1 MSPGVRLSASY
12 PLCSHGQAPKVRQVQ
27 AAALDLSLSLPL
39 VIWSHCAA
47 LESARYC
54 ALKLDCARGSFW
66 LTRRQSRWRWRL
78 LRAYPCLHAGLGGS
92 RSGPS
97 IKSKARLV
105 GLMSQLGGGY
115 DELVK
120 MREAD
125 KRKKEAE
132 KTKKPPQ
139 RRVRLPR
146 VKPKGEN

>member
-1 MSPGVRLSASY
+1 
-12 PLCSHGQAPKVRQVQ
+12 
-27 AAALDLSLSLPL
+27 
-39 VIWSHCAA
+39 
-47 LESARYC
+47 
-54 ALKLDCARGSFW
+54 
-66 LTRRQSRWRWRL
+66 
-78 LRAYPCLHAGLGGS
+78 
-92 RSGPS
+92 
-97 IKSKARLV
+97 
-105 GLMSQLGGGY
+105 MSQLGSGY